1 MSQGLAE
8 LRQRKKE
15 LLLESDINRQIIRVE
30 VCQLQIKADEWKRSL
45 LKARSIL
52 QWVGPVAGAG
62 FGIFAMRK
70 RMNAQ
75 SNAKQNG
82 HTRGKSSYLSL
93 LAPLGMAALRKAYG
107 FWRYARKRNRRAA
120 NGSNQ

>member
-30 VCQLQIKADEWKRSL
+30 VCQLQIKADEWKRKL
-45 LKARSIL
+45 LKMRNVL

-62 FGIFAMRK
+62 FGILAMRK
-70 RMNAQ
+70 RMHAQ
-75 SNAKQNG
+75 VSAKQNG
-82 HTRGKSSYLSL
+82 TRGKSSYLNL
-93 LAPLGMAALRKAYG
+93 LAPLGLAALRKA
-107 FWRYARKRNRRAA
+107 
-120 NGSNQ
+120 

>member
-45 LKARSIL
+45 LKARNIL

-70 RMNAQ
+70 KMHRQLNG
-75 SNAKQNG
+75 KQNG
-82 HTRGKSSYLSL
+82 RGKSSYLQL
-93 LAPLGMAALRKAYG
+93 LAPVGIAALRKAYG
-107 FWRYARKRNRRAA
+107 FWRYARKRNRHAA
-120 NGSNQ
+120 NGRQ

>member
-45 LKARSIL
+45 LKARNIL

-70 RMNAQ
+70 RMHAQ
-75 SNAKQNG
+75 SNTKQNG
-82 HTRGKSSYLSL
+82 HTRGKSSYLKL
-93 LAPLGMAALRKAYG
+93 LAPLGIAALRKAYG
-107 FWRYARKRNRRAA
+107 FWRYTRKRKRHAA
-120 NGSNQ
+120 NDQ

>member
-30 VCQLQIKADEWKRSL
+30 VCQLQLKAEEWRRSL
-45 LKARSIL
+45 LKMRNVL

-62 FGIFAMRK
+62 FGILAMRK
-70 RMNAQ
+70 RLHAQLNAR
-75 SNAKQNG
+75 QNG
-82 HTRGKSSYLSL
+82 HTRGKSSYLNL
-93 LAPLGMAALRKAYG
+93 LAPLGVAALRKAYG
-107 FWRYARKRNRRAA
+107 FWRHARKRNRHAA
-120 NGSNQ
+120 NGH

>member
-30 VCQLQIKADEWKRSL
+30 VCQLQLKADEWKRSL
-45 LKARSIL
+45 LKARNIL

-62 FGIFAMRK
+62 FGVYAMRK
-70 RMNAQ
+70 RMHAQ
-75 SNAKQNG
+75 AKQNG
-82 HTRGKSSYLSL
+82 HTRGKSSYLNL
-93 LAPLGMAALRKAYG
+93 LAPLGIAALRKAYG
-107 FWRYARKRNRRAA
+107 FWRYARKRNRPTA
-120 NGSNQ
+120 NGQ

>member
-30 VCQLQIKADEWKRSL
+30 ICQVQLKADEWKRKL
-45 LKARSIL
+45 LKMQNVL
-52 QWVGPVAGAG
+52 QWVGPIAGAG

-70 RMNAQ
+70 RMHAQ
-75 SNAKQNG
+75 TSAKQNG
-82 HTRGKSSYLSL
+82 DTRGKSSYLNL
-93 LAPLGMAALRKAYG
+93 LAPLGIAALRKAYG
-107 FWRYARKRNRRAA
+107 FWRYARKRNRHAT
-120 NGSNQ
+120 NGH

>member
-8 LRQRKKE
+8 LRRRKKE

-45 LKARSIL
+45 LKARNVL
-52 QWVGPVAGAG
+52 QWIGPVAGAG

-70 RMNAQ
+70 KLRAQ
-75 SNAKQNG
+75 SNGKHDG
-82 HTRGKSSYLSL
+82 HARGKSGYLNL
-93 LAPLGMAALRKAYG
+93 LAPIGIAALRKAYR
-107 FWRYARKRNRRAA
+107 FWRHARKRNGHAT
-120 NGSNQ
+120 NGR